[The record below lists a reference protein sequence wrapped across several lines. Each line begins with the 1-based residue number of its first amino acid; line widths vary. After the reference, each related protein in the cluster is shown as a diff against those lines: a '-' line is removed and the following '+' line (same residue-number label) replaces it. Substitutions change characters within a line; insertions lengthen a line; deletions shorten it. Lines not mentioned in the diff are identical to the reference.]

1 MPDLTQSQDEYLIRS
16 IDVVH
21 INPSIMEGERFY
33 PGILGP
39 GAAVPIVR
47 YAPTFL
53 VQPSISGSFKIPSV
67 LTCNP
72 GVIDA
77 SPQALLYFQWQAD
90 GVDIPGETGRTL
102 ITSLAFDAVVI
113 TCEVDAVNLLGV
125 ATGESNGITAEL
137 VEPIINHQNDYY
149 AFTGLSQDMQI
160 NTMSEKIMVVSG
172 ISTEG
177 RIDVEGDVVYMT
189 TGMWVDT
196 RDDVNSYT
204 AYAVQGLNAPAQLKA
219 FENEAYSYWQPTYLT
234 DLAIINPSAE
244 TGDLTGWTVTAG
256 TITSE
261 STAQQG
267 TSIPTDGGRY
277 FSGHTSGSGV
287 DAAMNQVVD
296 VDPSHIADID
306 AGLMFAK
313 FSHMYDTY
321 TNNFGHQVNGSISFL
336 DAGDVVLSSLTL
348 YTYHYQNDP
357 WYMDFSELLVIPAN
371 TRKVRL
377 SYNLLTASNRDNRSY
392 LDDVRVQLF
401 KDEHQL

>member
-39 GAAVPIVR
+39 GAAVPIIR

-149 AFTGLSQDMQI
+149 TFTGLSQQMQI
-160 NTMSEKIMVVSG
+160 NTMSEKFLVATGMAADN
-172 ISTEG
+172 
-177 RIDVEGDVVYMT
+177 RIDVEQDIVYMM
-189 TGMWVDT
+189 TGLWVDT

-204 AYAVQGLNAPAQLKA
+204 AYMLQGLNAPTQQMV
-219 FENEAYSYWQPTYLT
+219 FENEAYSYWQPTPIA
-234 DLAIINPSAE
+234 DLALINPSAE
-244 TGDLTGWTVTAG
+244 AGDMTGWTVTAG
-256 TITSE
+256 IITSE
-261 STAQQG
+261 ILAQQG
-267 TSIPTDGGRY
+267 TTAPADGGRY
-277 FSGHTSGSGV
+277 FSSHTALKVTASMHQTVDLDPGILADV
-287 DAAMNQVVD
+287 DAD
-296 VDPSHIADID
+296 LILSR
-306 AGLMFAK
+306 
-313 FSHMYDTY
+313 FSYFWDTY
-321 TNNFGHQVNGSISFL
+321 TNNYGHQLDATITFL
-336 DAGDVVLSSLTL
+336 DAADGVLGSDYL
-348 YTYHYQNDP
+348 YVYKKQNDP
-357 WYMDFSELLVIPAN
+357 WTENFNELQYIPAL
-371 TRKVRL
+371 TRKIRV
-377 SYNLLTASNRDNRSY
+377 SFNFLTAASRDSRAY
-392 LDDVRVQLF
+392 LDDIRVQLF
-401 KDEHQL
+401 KDEHQS